1 MILLSWPYSKKIREI
16 MQQENGVILTQKL
29 AWLAGSRFWRPVF
42 ALVLPFLGVVAAFG
56 IAPDT
61 VTEPVPRKEVVQE
74 IVLSLPLPPSRAD
87 DGYWREERIQRG
99 DTVVTLLSRLGI
111 EDPDSVEFLRTMR
124 SARTLYQLIPG
135 KTVRALATAE
145 GRLLALRYQTGGTV
159 LSVQRRD
166 GGLQMTEEAG
176 EFERRVLM
184 QSGEIRSSL
193 FAATDAAG
201 LSDAVAIQV
210 ADIFST
216 DIDFHRDLR
225 RGDRFTV
232 VYEMLYDQGEPVRS
246 GRLLAAEFVN
256 QGRTLQAVYFDY
268 AEGRGGYYT
277 PDGKNIRKAFLRS
290 PLEFSR
296 ISSGF
301 SMRFHPILKQWRAH
315 RGIDYA
321 APTGTRVKATGDGIV
336 QFAGRHQGGYGNLV
350 VLRHQSKYTTWY
362 GHLSG
367 FAKDMRKGARVAQGD
382 VIGYVGATGLA
393 TGPHLHYEF
402 RINDVHQ
409 NPLRVVLPSAPPI
422 TPDQKAAFDAAT
434 APLAQRLQFLRGTDL
449 ARLD

>member
-1 MILLSWPYSKKIREI
+1 

-29 AWLAGSRFWRPVF
+29 ARLIPGSGFWRPVL

-61 VTEPVPRKEVVQE
+61 ATDTVDRKEVAQE
-74 IVLSLPLPPSRAD
+74 IALPALALAPPAEE
-87 DGYWREERIQRG
+87 GYWREERIQRG
-99 DTVVTLLSRLGI
+99 DSLASLLSRLGV
-111 EDPDSVEFLRTMR
+111 EDPEAAAFLRNTR
-124 SARTLYQLIPG
+124 SARTLHQLVPG
-135 KTVRALATAE
+135 RTMRALATAE
-145 GRLLALRYQTGGTV
+145 GKLLALRYQTGGRV
-159 LSVQRRD
+159 LNVQRRD
-166 GGLQMTEEAG
+166 GNFHLTEEEA

-184 QSGEIRSSL
+184 NSGEIRSSL

-201 LSDAVAIQV
+201 MSDAVAIQI

-232 VYEMLYDQGEPVRS
+232 VYEMLYDQGAPVRS

-256 QGRTLQAVYFDY
+256 QGRTLQAVYFEY
-268 AEGRGGYYT
+268 ADGLGGYYT

-301 SMRFHPILKQWRAH
+301 SNRFHPILKQWRAH
-315 RGIDYA
+315 KGIDYA
-321 APTGTRVKATGDGIV
+321 APTGTRVKATGDGV
-336 QFAGRHQGGYGNLV
+336 VEFAGMHQGGYGNLV

-367 FAKDMRKGARVAQGD
+367 FAKGVRKGTRVAQGD

-409 NPLRVVLPSAPPI
+409 NPLRVVLPAAPPI
-422 TPDQKAAFDAAT
+422 NAGQKAAFDAAT
-434 APLAQRLQFLRGTDL
+434 APLALRLELLRGTHL
-449 ARLD
+449 ARID

>member
-1 MILLSWPYSKKIREI
+1 
-16 MQQENGVILTQKL
+16 MQQENSVILAQKL
-29 AWLAGSRFWRPVF
+29 VRLLVGSRLFRIGVM
-42 ALVLPFLGVVAAFG
+42 LVLPFLGVVAAFG

-61 VTEPVPRKEVVQE
+61 ATDAVTHRPVVQE
-74 IVLSLPLPPSRAD
+74 LTLALPAPVSGTD
-87 DGYWREERIQRG
+87 EGYWREERIQRG
-99 DTVVTLLSRLGI
+99 DTLAELLARLGAD
-111 EDPDSVEFLRTMR
+111 DPAAFQFLRTSRSLRALHQMPPGR
-124 SARTLYQLIPG
+124 TVSAR
-135 KTVRALATAE
+135 VTAD
-145 GRLLALRYQTGGTV
+145 GRLLSLRYPSGGKV
-159 LSVQRRD
+159 LEVQRE
-166 GGLQMTEEAG
+166 GEEFATTETPLVL
-176 EFERRVLM
+176 ERRVLM
-184 QSGEIRSSL
+184 KSGEIRSSL

-201 LSDAVAIQV
+201 MSDAVAIQV

-225 RGDRFTV
+225 RGDLFSV
-232 VYEMLYDQGEPVRS
+232 VYEMYYDRGEPVRS
-246 GRLLAAEFVN
+246 GRVLAAEFIN
-256 QGRTLQAVYFDY
+256 AGRQYRAVYFQYSDSH
-268 AEGRGGYYT
+268 GGYYT

-315 RGIDYA
+315 KGIDYA

-336 QFAGRHQGGYGNLV
+336 EFAGRHAGGYGNLV

-367 FAKDMRKGARVAQGD
+367 FAKGVHKGARVAQGD
-382 VIGYVGATGLA
+382 VVGYVGATGLA

-422 TPDQKAAFDAAT
+422 EPAQKPAFEAAT
-434 APLAQRLQFLRGTDL
+434 ASLAQQIDLLRNTRLS
-449 ARLD
+449 RLD